1 MHDSKAGHDQV
12 GPDVVLGIDVGGTF
26 TDLLALDRKSG
37 AVIAVFKLPSTP
49 SNPADAAIAGTDRF
63 AERTGL
69 NASAV
74 FHGTTVGTNTLIERK
89 GALTALVTTEGFR
102 DMLALRRQARPRL
115 YDLKPVVSEP
125 LASRNL
131 RLEVR
136 ERTLFDGSIEIEL
149 TDAELTRIVEQLRA
163 SHAEAVAVSLLH
175 AYANDKHECMIAD
188 AIRKALP
195 TIYVTTSSDVSREF
209 REFERTSTAV
219 VNAYIGP
226 AVADY
231 VESLETQLLKRR
243 IGRLAITKSNGGLT
257 SSTNAKRY
265 PVHLIESGPAAGVVA
280 TAALGRIENIPNLI
294 AFDMGGTTAK
304 VGVVLGG
311 EPRLS
316 TEFYADRFVDGR
328 DVGGYPIMSP
338 VIDIIEIGA
347 GGGSLARLDRAGIIK
362 VGPESA
368 GAVPGPAAYGRGG
381 DRPTVTDAHVA
392 LGHIS
397 ADGFGNEDVSIAPG
411 KAEEVIRQHL
421 AQPLGWSVNDAALGI
436 LKIANANMAE
446 MVRLATLRRGLDP
459 RDFALV
465 AFGGAGPLHACEI
478 AREVGIPKVIVPVYP
493 GLFSAIGTILG
504 ERRHDLVLTYL
515 ARVREL
521 DGAALL
527 AGFLELDQKA
537 AELMDA
543 EGIGRRDEQILERRI
558 DLRFAGQLFELNVP
572 VHSQD
577 DLAPQVLE
585 QRFREKYVKV
595 YGFDL
600 PEHQVEVV
608 NLRTVSRTPIWQG
621 SRIFQRMAET
631 GEATRYRDVWISA
644 DRNIAMPIRQRSS
657 LSPGERLDGPVI
669 IEDFGA
675 TIRVLES
682 QSVAVGE
689 HGTLTIEVEAK

>member
-1 MHDSKAGHDQV
+1 MHDSKAGHDEA
-12 GPDVVLGIDVGGTF
+12 DIVLGIDVGGTF
-26 TDLLALDRKSG
+26 TDVLALDRSSG
-37 AVIAVFKLPSTP
+37 AVTAVFKLPSTP

-63 AERTGL
+63 SERTGCK
-69 NASAV
+69 ASAV

-102 DMLALRRQARPRL
+102 DVLALRRQARPRL

-125 LASRNL
+125 LASRKL

-149 TDAELTRIVEQLRA
+149 TDAQLTQLVEEVRA
-163 SHAEAVAVSLLH
+163 SDAKAVAVSLLH

-195 TIYVTTSSDVSREF
+195 EVYVTTSSDVSREF

-231 VESLETQLLKRR
+231 VESLETQLSTRG
-243 IGRLAITKSNGGLT
+243 IDRLAITKSNGGLT

-265 PVHLIESGPAAGVVA
+265 PVHLIESGPAAGVIA
-280 TAALGRIENIPNLI
+280 TAALGRAENIPNLI

-316 TEFYADRFVDGR
+316 TEFYADRFVGGR

-338 VIDIIEIGA
+338 VMDIIEIGA
-347 GGGSLARLDRAGIIK
+347 GGGSLARLDRAGVIK

-368 GAVPGPAAYGRGG
+368 GAVPGPAAYGKGG
-381 DRPTVTDAHVA
+381 DRPTVTDAHVV

-397 ADGFGNEDVSIAPG
+397 ADGFGNEDVSIASG
-411 KAEEVIRQHL
+411 KAEEALWQHL
-421 AQPLGWSVNDAALGI
+421 AQPLGWSATAAALGI
-436 LKIANANMAE
+436 LKLANANMAE

-465 AFGGAGPLHACEI
+465 AFGGAGPLHASEI

-493 GLFSAIGTILG
+493 GLFSAVGTILG

-521 DGAALL
+521 DRGALL
-527 AGFLELDQKA
+527 AGFQKLEKKA
-537 AELMDA
+537 AELMEA
-543 EGIGRRDEQILERRI
+543 EGVGADDEQILERRVE
-558 DLRFAGQLFELNVP
+558 LRFAGQLFELNVP
-572 VHSQD
+572 VHSD
-577 DLAPQVLE
+577 EEFTSEVLE
-585 QRFREKYVKV
+585 QRFREKYIEV

-608 NLRTVSRTPIWQG
+608 NLRAIARTPVWAG
-621 SRIFQRMAET
+621 ARITQHMVET
-631 GEATRYRDVWISA
+631 DETPKNRHVWISA
-644 DRNIAMPIRQRSS
+644 NKKISMPIRPRGT
-657 LSPGERLDGPVI
+657 LYPGECLEGPVI

-675 TIRVLES
+675 TIRVLER
-682 QSVAVGE
+682 QSVTVGE
-689 HGTLTIEVEAK
+689 QGTLTIEVETQ